1 MAGLQEPFGDD
12 LDFFD
17 DGTGFLNDPE
27 APYWVLGLE
36 IIPSEVEED
45 ILMSFVVSVR
55 EGEARTYLVE
65 VKDPAGEPIDLT
77 DQQIKWVVAE
87 VGGAES
93 VIEKNAPAGVEQLFP
108 GMVRL
113 MLASGDTLGLSGVY
127 HQEVKA
133 TVGGLPKTIRSG
145 ILTVIPSS
153 TGAM

>member
-1 MAGLQEPFGDD
+1 
-12 LDFFD
+12 
-17 DGTGFLNDPE
+17 
-27 APYWVLGLE
+27 
-36 IIPSEVEED
+36 
-45 ILMSFVVSVR
+45 MSFVVSVR